1 MRILLDENLPRKLVG
16 YLVEHD
22 CRTVAECG
30 WSGRKNGELLLLA
43 DPLFD
48 VLLTLDKNLPAES
61 GYKTNCRS
69 DHSGPGRTGFR
80 TSFRSFQSAS
90 QCSRRSSLARSSA
103 LVHCRRVSRH
113 QHRFE
118 PINSMNSTVVKLAIQ
133 LSPCYF
139 TFCFHD
145 NEEVGPAALAK
156 IAKDTGLRPEDL

>member
-61 GYKTNCRS
+61 GYKTNCRY
-69 DHSGPGRTGFR
+69 DHSGPVEPDSGPPSDRSRVPHSARDYRASPGRPRWFIAG
-80 TSFRSFQSAS
+80 
-90 QCSRRSSLARSSA
+90 
-103 LVHCRRVSRH
+103 
-113 QHRFE
+113 
-118 PINSMNSTVVKLAIQ
+118 
-133 LSPCYF
+133 
-139 TFCFHD
+139 
-145 NEEVGPAALAK
+145 ALA
-156 IAKDTGLRPEDL
+156 DTSIDSNR